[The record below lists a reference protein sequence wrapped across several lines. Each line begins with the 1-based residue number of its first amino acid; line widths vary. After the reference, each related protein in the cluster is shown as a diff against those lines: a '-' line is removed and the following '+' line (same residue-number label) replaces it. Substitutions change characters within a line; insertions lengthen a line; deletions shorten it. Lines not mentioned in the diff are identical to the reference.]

1 MTVLRSGSATDVG
14 RVRTVNQDLPL
25 EAPNLYAVADGMGGH
40 VAGEVAARVAID
52 TLRSAF
58 GRHPSVDGLRE
69 AVTEANVAVWQQGQT
84 DSDLHGMGT
93 TITALALVAGAARRD
108 VGALA
113 NVGDSRAYVYSGA
126 RMVQIT
132 DDHSLAEEKVRQGEM
147 TPAEAA
153 VHPHRHI
160 LTRALGVG
168 SDVNVDLWELQVRT
182 GDRLVL
188 CSDGLSNEVD
198 PQEMAA
204 ILAATPDPQG
214 AAEALVARANEHGG
228 NDNITVVVVDVLV
241 GGRGETATVI
251 APLLGAAAGTAMV
264 VASGTGAA
272 APPGPAPTTVTPATA
287 VPPSGTPAPPSEPT
301 DEITTMTPAVGGT
314 AVAPTGVVRA
324 VPPGAQGA
332 PIATGTIA
340 VIERPAGSPGPPIPQ
355 DEGWMA
361 RRRRLGVP
369 RSVTFRVFLFVLLL
383 IGVVVAAYAVVRW
396 YATDN
401 YYVTVDNQNRLVI
414 YQGRPGGLMGFNPKV
429 VETTDVTTATVRTD
443 QLANLKANVEEPTL
457 AAARQYIRNLQ
468 SAYAAQQLLL
478 HPPPTTTV
486 PTTVPPPTPTTKAP
500 PGSPAVVPGTTTT
513 TPPPTTTTP
522 STAATTTTT
531 AT

>member
-1 MTVLRSGSATDVG
+1 
-14 RVRTVNQDLPL
+14 
-25 EAPNLYAVADGMGGH
+25 
-40 VAGEVAARVAID
+40 VAID

-93 TITALALVAGAARRD
+93 TITALALVAGPDGRD
-108 VGALA
+108 VVALA

-241 GGRGETATVI
+241 GGRGRPPPSSPRCSVPRP
-251 APLLGAAAGTAMV
+251 APRW
-264 VASGTGAA
+264 SS
-272 APPGPAPTTVTPATA
+272 PRGPALLRRPGRPQ
-287 VPPSGTPAPPSEPT
+287 PPS
-301 DEITTMTPAVGGT
+301 
-314 AVAPTGVVRA
+314 
-324 VPPGAQGA
+324 
-332 PIATGTIA
+332 
-340 VIERPAGSPGPPIPQ
+340 
-355 DEGWMA
+355 
-361 RRRRLGVP
+361 RRRQPSLQAAHRRLP
-369 RSVTFRVFLFVLLL
+369 RS
-383 IGVVVAAYAVVRW
+383 
-396 YATDN
+396 
-401 YYVTVDNQNRLVI
+401 
-414 YQGRPGGLMGFNPKV
+414 P
-429 VETTDVTTATVRTD
+429 RT
-443 QLANLKANVEEPTL
+443 
-457 AAARQYIRNLQ
+457 R
-468 SAYAAQQLLL
+468 S
-478 HPPPTTTV
+478 PP
-486 PTTVPPPTPTTKAP
+486 
-500 PGSPAVVPGTTTT
+500 
-513 TPPPTTTTP
+513 
-522 STAATTTTT
+522 
-531 AT
+531 

>member
-1 MTVLRSGSATDVG
+1 
-14 RVRTVNQDLPL
+14 
-25 EAPNLYAVADGMGGH
+25 
-40 VAGEVAARVAID
+40 
-52 TLRSAF
+52 
-58 GRHPSVDGLRE
+58 
-69 AVTEANVAVWQQGQT
+69 
-84 DSDLHGMGT
+84 
-93 TITALALVAGAARRD
+93 
-108 VGALA
+108 
-113 NVGDSRAYVYSGA
+113 
-126 RMVQIT
+126 MVQIT

-301 DEITTMTPAVGGT
+301 DEITTMTPPSEA
-314 AVAPTGVVRA
+314 
-324 VPPGAQGA
+324 
-332 PIATGTIA
+332 
-340 VIERPAGSPGPPIPQ
+340 RP
-355 DEGWMA
+355 
-361 RRRRLGVP
+361 
-369 RSVTFRVFLFVLLL
+369 
-383 IGVVVAAYAVVRW
+383 
-396 YATDN
+396 
-401 YYVTVDNQNRLVI
+401 
-414 YQGRPGGLMGFNPKV
+414 
-429 VETTDVTTATVRTD
+429 
-443 QLANLKANVEEPTL
+443 
-457 AAARQYIRNLQ
+457 
-468 SAYAAQQLLL
+468 L
-478 HPPPTTTV
+478 HPPASSVRSRP
-486 PTTVPPPTPTTKAP
+486 AP
-500 PGSPAVVPGTTTT
+500 RGRR
-513 TPPPTTTTP
+513 
-522 STAATTTTT
+522 
-531 AT
+531 

>member
-1 MTVLRSGSATDVG
+1 
-14 RVRTVNQDLPL
+14 
-25 EAPNLYAVADGMGGH
+25 
-40 VAGEVAARVAID
+40 
-52 TLRSAF
+52 
-58 GRHPSVDGLRE
+58 
-69 AVTEANVAVWQQGQT
+69 VAVWQQGQT

-93 TITALALVAGAARRD
+93 TITALALVAGPDGRD
-108 VGALA
+108 VVALA

-251 APLLGAAAGTAMV
+251 APLLGDRRCCAARAGPNHRHAGD
-264 VASGTGAA
+264 SRPSKRHTGA
-272 APPGPAPTTVTPATA
+272 
-287 VPPSGTPAPPSEPT
+287 SL
-301 DEITTMTPAVGGT
+301 
-314 AVAPTGVVRA
+314 
-324 VPPGAQGA
+324 GAHG
-332 PIATGTIA
+332 
-340 VIERPAGSPGPPIPQ
+340 R
-355 DEGWMA
+355 DHHHDA
-361 RRRRLGVP
+361 RRRRHGRCTHRRRP
-369 RSVTFRVFLFVLLL
+369 CGPAR
-383 IGVVVAAYAVVRW
+383 
-396 YATDN
+396 
-401 YYVTVDNQNRLVI
+401 
-414 YQGRPGGLMGFNPKV
+414 RPGGA
-429 VETTDVTTATVRTD
+429 DSHRDHRRDRATRGVSGPSD
-443 QLANLKANVEEPTL
+443 
-457 AAARQYIRNLQ
+457 
-468 SAYAAQQLLL
+468 
-478 HPPPTTTV
+478 
-486 PTTVPPPTPTTKAP
+486 TP
-500 PGSPAVVPGTTTT
+500 G
-513 TPPPTTTTP
+513 
-522 STAATTTTT
+522 
-531 AT
+531 